1 HSGPAT
7 PRKERARLDEPVA
20 ELATRT
26 IDKAMWRLLPFLMI
40 CYFVAFLDRV
50 NVGFAKVQMS
60 ESLGLSEAAYGFG
73 AGVFFI
79 GYFLVEV
86 PSNILLERFGA
97 RLWIARIMLS
107 WGVVSTGFG
116 FIPQISA
123 ATGLRPDRCFYLL
136 RFLLGLFEAGFY
148 PGVVFYLT

>member
-1 HSGPAT
+1 MSRVT
-7 PRKERARLDEPVA
+7 FDEPMP
-20 ELATRT
+20 ELAPRT
-26 IDKAMWRLLPFLMI
+26 INKIMWRLMPFLMA

-50 NVGFAKVQMS
+50 NVAFAKLQMS
-60 ESLGLSEAAYGFG
+60 KALGLSDAAFGFG

-107 WGVVSTGFG
+107 WGLVSTGFG
-116 FIPQISA
+116 FIPQIS
-123 ATGLRPDRCFYLL
+123 D
-136 RFLLGLFEAGFY
+136 
-148 PGVVFYLT
+148 